1 MDIDA
6 ASRLK
11 AQTEKEISELLTYLA
26 NKTGL
31 TLSGVDYTYHMNVA
45 GEVFG
50 LRVNIRAEI

>member
-11 AQTEKEISELLTYLA
+11 AQTEKEISELLTYFV

-31 TLSGVDYTYHMNVA
+31 TLKGLDYTYHMNMA

-50 LRVNIRAEI
+50 LKVDIRAEI

>member
-11 AQTEKEISELLTYLA
+11 AQTEKEISELLTYFA

-31 TLSGVDYTYHMNVA
+31 TLNGVDYTYHMNVA